1 MDQITNQLIKEK
13 TTAPAY
19 GTLAGELPKES
30 LNEISQQLE
39 NMHHTITCDETCKKL
54 DTEAIHWAHNRLLAN
69 WAYLFGKAPRKDAMQ
84 MMDRLKAMLPI
95 KTGASND
102 Y

>member
-1 MDQITNQLIKEK
+1 MDQSIKNQ

-39 NMHHTITCDETCKKL
+39 DMHHTIACGSSKKL
-54 DTEAIHWAHNRLLAN
+54 DIDAIRWAYECLYVNRY
-69 WAYLFGKAPRKDAMQ
+69 YLFGYSAAGKHEML
-84 MMDRLKAMLPI
+84 DRLKAMLDA
-95 KTGASND
+95 K
-102 Y
+102 